1 MRYSSDLGVND
12 ASDNPEVIS
21 VNISSTAGNQ
31 ATVWFRFRY
40 EGGWDYAWMLDD
52 IEIVA
57 PTSFELELTESNYH
71 ENYKYTPI
79 NQLSSFSFD
88 GTVQNNGGSDQLTH
102 LNVIVKDQQN
112 NIVFNEL
119 SPDSI
124 LVPYESKYFEVNNTF
139 TPNSIGLYSFAVE
152 AHHLILSQI
161 QFMIIR

>member
-1 MRYSSDLGVND
+1 
-12 ASDNPEVIS
+12 
-21 VNISSTAGNQ
+21 
-31 ATVWFRFRY
+31 
-40 EGGWDYAWMLDD
+40 MLDD

-119 SPDSI
+119 K
-124 LVPYESKYFEVNNTF
+124 L
-139 TPNSIGLYSFAVE
+139 
-152 AHHLILSQI
+152 
-161 QFMIIR
+161 R